1 LVADTTGFV
10 DCFRQHV
17 RENGWRSVWKGFGP
31 CVSRAFPANAAGFL
45 AYEIAAKL
53 IRERQ
58 EEKDAA
64 AATATAAA
72 TTAQ

>member
-1 LVADTTGFV
+1 MK
-10 DCFRQHV
+10 
-17 RENGWRSVWKGFGP
+17 ENGWRSVWKGFGP

-64 AATATAAA
+64 VAAA
-72 TTAQ
+72 AAASN

>member
-1 LVADTTGFV
+1 M
-10 DCFRQHV
+10 RQNV
-17 RENGWRSVWKGFGP
+17 RAHGWRSLWKGFGP

-58 EEKDAA
+58 EAEEQL
-64 AATATAAA
+64 ATQGAG
-72 TTAQ
+72 